1 MRFFLQMGY
10 GMMGMNR
17 ELLLQFGA
25 GTDSGVIV
33 WPRTLDREQVERH
46 AREIRDVGASLLFDP
61 CFYVPNTGRS
71 RILDYPYWENISFNT
86 SDFTGQAGRDFCRRV
101 IEYQV
106 SILNVTE
113 ILLPGRYANV
123 RNEDWLTMHRL
134 FAETAD
140 EMELDRPVYSTIA
153 LGPDVLRDRPS
164 IDSILDEI
172 TAYPVEGVY
181 FLYRPPNDEYLTTDD
196 LFLVNLLVAFLS
208 ISLADKELILGY
220 SSQQD
225 LLFAAAGVRTI
236 ASGNYRNV
244 RCFNPEIFDLEEEN
258 DRRRGIWYYDGQSM
272 CEFRPQQLGLA
283 YQLFSL
289 RGMFGPNT
297 IFSDPLLSVQNPA
310 IVNWP
315 ESDAFR
321 HFLTVLRDQWLSFQG
336 FTRNQRAVQVQALV
350 DNARSQTQTFR
361 QRRFP
366 LGDRSSE
373 NALASYTNALQ
384 AFVAIE
390 EDRLSQLW

>member
-1 MRFFLQMGY
+1 MGY

-17 ELLLQFGA
+17 ELLRRFNA

-46 AREIRDVGASLLFDP
+46 AREIRSEGASLLFDP
-61 CFYVPNTGRS
+61 CFYVPNTSRS
-71 RILDYPYWENISFNT
+71 RILDYPYWENVNFST
-86 SDFTGQAGRDFCRRV
+86 SDFTGQAGVDFCRRV

-106 SILNVTE
+106 NILNVTE

-123 RNEDWLTMHRL
+123 RNEDWLAMHRL

-140 EMELDRPVYSTIA
+140 GMRLDRPVYSTIA
-153 LGPDVLRDRPS
+153 LGPDVLRDRAS

-172 TAYPVEGVY
+172 TAYPVAGFY

-208 ISLADKELILGY
+208 ISLADKDIILGY
-220 SSQQD
+220 SSQQA
-225 LLFAAAGVRTI
+225 LLFSAAGVRTI

-244 RCFNPEIFDLEEEN
+244 RCFNPDIFDLEDESE
-258 DRRRGIWYYDGQSM
+258 RRRGIWYYDGQSL
-272 CEFRPQQLGLA
+272 CEFRAQQLGVA
-283 YQLFSL
+283 YQFFNM

-297 IFSDPLLSVQNPA
+297 VFSDPLLSAQNPA
-310 IVNWP
+310 IINWP
-315 ESDAFR
+315 EPDAFR

-336 FTRNQRAVQVQALV
+336 FARNQRALQVQALV
-350 DNARSQTQTFR
+350 DNARNHVQAYQ

-366 LGDRSSE
+366 LGDRSAE

-384 AFVAIE
+384 AFLAIE
-390 EDRLSQLW
+390 QDRISLL